1 VWCEWVTYSVAG
13 EDEIGV
19 LGVIFVVV
27 LDHLLL
33 FLFARRLERRR

>member
-1 VWCEWVTYSVAG
+1 VGGLTYSVAS

-33 FLFARRLERRR
+33 LFLFARSLERRR